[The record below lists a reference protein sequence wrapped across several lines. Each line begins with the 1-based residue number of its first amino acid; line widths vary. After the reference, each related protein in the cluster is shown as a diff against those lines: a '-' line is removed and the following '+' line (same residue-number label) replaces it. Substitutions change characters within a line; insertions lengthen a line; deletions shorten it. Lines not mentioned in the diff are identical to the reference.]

1 VLGNERAP
9 GDFSQ
14 GHPTSRAR
22 RYGKAWLLCP
32 YANQQLSVSPRLQR
46 KKYIEEGNLGGKGII
61 VALLLVPPL

>member
-1 VLGNERAP
+1 
-9 GDFSQ
+9 
-14 GHPTSRAR
+14 
-22 RYGKAWLLCP
+22 LLCP